1 MSERNS
7 LEQKE
12 DNLNCM
18 LCLKMVNQSDIFQNK
33 KVIGNGKNYHRKHL
47 ICQYS
52 RENVMC
58 SQASRNN
65 SFLIKSNFPS
75 LYNTK

>member
-18 LCLKMVNQSDIFQNK
+18 LCLKMVNQSDIYQNK
-33 KVIGNGKNYHRKHL
+33 KVIGNGKKNHRKHL

-52 RENVMC
+52 LENVI
-58 SQASRNN
+58 SVLKHPEIIH
-65 SFLIKSNFPS
+65 F
-75 LYNTK
+75 